1 MKFSFIYAFIQS
13 SIHIYIYIYIYIYV
27 AIGEKTERLYFE
39 EYTLSL
45 SVFFP
50 YRKIYRAL
58 LLRIEHCKRKNQ
70 YTDFQFIN
78 IFMYKN
84 KVT

>member
-1 MKFSFIYAFIQS
+1 MMDTMAKWSFHSFMLS
-13 SIHIYIYIYIYIYV
+13 F
-27 AIGEKTERLYFE
+27 IGEKTERLYFE

-45 SVFFP
+45 SVFSP
-50 YRKIYRAL
+50 IATYIAL
-58 LLRIEHCKRKNQ
+58 YFYVSSTVKRKNQ

>member
-45 SVFFP
+45 SVFSP
-50 YRKIYRAL
+50 IAKYIAL
-58 LLRIEHCKRKNQ
+58 YFYVSSTVKRKNQ